1 FPVVLPFPILPLI
14 GFAYIRFSK
23 IIIVRDELW
32 TDYEHRMWFD
42 KEQDPYVPESTDD
55 SITVPIT
62 YLLVSQI
69 RKRLKK

>member
-1 FPVVLPFPILPLI
+1 MVFPFPILPLI

-23 IIIVRDELW
+23 IIIVRDEIW

-42 KEQDPYVPESTDD
+42 KEQDPYVSVSDD
-55 SITVPIT
+55 ESITVPIT

-69 RKRLKK
+69 RKRRKG